1 MFAAVRN
8 RDVSTLRS
16 LLLGSDTSSS
26 GHAGGPGSGSFG
38 SLGKHSVLKQRKGT
52 VDPNERDVEGN
63 TVLHIAV
70 ASGNVEA
77 VNIILQCPKL
87 NVNMQDTES
96 GYTAL
101 HKALYDGNLSL
112 ALHLLRQR
120 EDCDLTIRD
129 REGNTCL
136 GLLVSTIESATSTS
150 APSLPPINDPPA
162 ERSYDSDEDRP
173 SQEHRTGDR
182 PDAAASLW
190 TWGSNTNYLLGH
202 QNSDDRAFPERV
214 DITATYK
221 KSDRP
226 TVTVQTFSE
235 HDPDV
240 KSIVLSKYHSA
251 ILTSDRLFTN
261 GVGSGG
267 RLGLGDEDTM
277 LRPIVV
283 RGVKGK
289 VASLAVGPE
298 HTVAVTTTGDIWT
311 WGSNRYGQLGYVSE
325 TVGKDTPCELRPR
338 EVGGTLKRVRILG
351 AAASRHHTAAFSDAG
366 TIYTWG
372 LSVGQ
377 LGYQQPLNSIH
388 HYPKKVTDFP
398 QQNILQLSATKSAT
412 AVLTESYEVF
422 VFAEFQYSRVTF
434 PFQQFPKHVQIHHPR
449 TEKPPYITKIV
460 SGNHQFAALTS
471 AGDVFLWSPPEKQ
484 FAETWQH
491 LTFPQRRPKKVWSVR
506 KKHLAARDVAV
517 GIDSSIIIRTDSG
530 HVFIGI
536 RRKDAKVRNVS
547 ETDEAKDVVYF
558 KYHKIPYLQH
568 VQHVVA
574 SASGAYGAI
583 RFDRRPRTVTVSPGT
598 LREDIHKALS
608 ADPDKPDLHG
618 VGIAPDV
625 EGVADVAFVT
635 RDKRTLHAHRVILAC
650 RSPFF
655 KRLFCDGSFLPG
667 TKKTIKDITVE
678 FKLNTMS
685 NVVEISVPT
694 CHSRTLSLLLD
705 YIYSGGFRKAW
716 DHRIFMRED
725 TTDAANGS
733 LPPSTI
739 YKEFNQFAKT
749 FQLGDTDVIQLTD
762 SKGRAYHQHI
772 FSILNDSKDTY
783 DQFSD
788 VLLRLSDRAVRAH
801 RVILTTRCP
810 FFNAML
816 GSGSRWSFAEEGGLA
831 LVQLDHFRFEVM
843 EVVLR
848 YIYGDGSAD
857 EVFAGIEKRGI
868 SEFVEFTIE
877 VLAAANELLLERLKE
892 ICAVILERAMDIR
905 SMVAMLVVADT
916 YEATKLKDACLNFG
930 MQQLISFLQN
940 VSMTLCL
947 PLCEVCRNM
956 ETAVECRM
964 LEDVAEEL
972 VTDIENRLRDM
983 QFRKYPFTRGADS
996 IYQRI
1001 RRIAASEEEERKRR
1015 RKSAYDERRRV
1026 EREMGAVCAAGSYE
1040 EASGGSKDFPP
1051 RESTGGD
1058 SGDDQKDVTR
1068 ERGFDG
1074 EEEED
1079 LFEMEMEIPMKEGDK
1094 KSSSSSQ
1101 EACTPTPGAKATS
1114 RGKKEK
1120 RAWRKLDLNGMIAVP
1135 ASLVAAA
1142 TNAPPVTSAKIES
1155 PSPVK
1160 TWGAVIAK
1168 DQKPS
1173 FRDIMDETR
1182 ATSSTPVSNL
1192 SIAMASRKKSF
1203 LDIMAEAEAKP
1214 PTSPDFG
1221 VAVQKRTMS
1230 PSPAMKPP
1238 SATSAQKPPAP
1249 ISTPTKPVPWT
1260 SNGSPATPSA
1270 THPCTPPPVS
1280 HFPISIKV
1288 TSPSKAKMSQKERRK
1303 SAAAKASLPSP
1314 PLGPSPSPWKNTVP
1328 AWGLNSKPHGT
1339 GGIGKTLKQI
1349 QEEERA
1355 GLSCGVEL
1363 AGRSSSNGSITPINP
1378 ASHWLGGPGFAT
1390 AAASAASSSSATVSS
1405 FTSIQAEQLH
1415 YQQARH
1421 KMLKKPLS
1429 RIQAEER
1436 AVKGLI
1442 AFYAMTKGVG
1452 SGEWVV
1458 VTRGVK
1464 S

>member
-26 GHAGGPGSGSFG
+26 GHTGGPGSGSFG

-52 VDPNERDVEGN
+52 VDPNERDGEGN

-87 NVNMQDTES
+87 NVNVQDTES

-112 ALHLLRQR
+112 ALHILRQR

-136 GLLVSTIESATSTS
+136 GLLVSTIESATSIS
-150 APSLPPINDPPA
+150 EPLPPISDPPA
-162 ERSYDSDEDRP
+162 ERSYDSDEDSP
-173 SQEHRTGDR
+173 SQEKRTDDR

-214 DITATYK
+214 DITATYR

-277 LRPIVV
+277 LRPMVV

-325 TVGKDTPCELRPR
+325 TVGKDTPCELKPR

-372 LSVGQ
+372 ISVGQ
-377 LGYQQPLNSIH
+377 LGYQQPLNTIH
-388 HYPKKVTDFP
+388 NYPKKVTDFP

-422 VFAEFQYSRVTF
+422 VFAEFKYSRVTF
-434 PFQQFPKHVQIHHPR
+434 PFQQFPKHVQVHHPR

-583 RFDRRPRTVTVSPGT
+583 RLDRRPRTVTVSPGT
-598 LREDIHKALS
+598 LREDIHKAFS
-608 ADPDKPDLHG
+608 ADPDPDKPDFHG
-618 VGIAPDV
+618 VGIGPDV
-625 EGVADVAFVT
+625 EGVGDVVFVT

-655 KRLFCDGSFLPG
+655 KRLFCDGNLLPG
-667 TKKTIKDITVE
+667 TKKTVKDVTVE

-716 DHRIFMRED
+716 DHTIFMRED
-725 TTDAANGS
+725 TTITPHGS
-733 LPPSTI
+733 LQPSTI

-788 VLLRLSDRAVRAH
+788 VLLRLSDRDVRAH

-905 SMVAMLVVADT
+905 NMVAMLVVADT
-916 YEATKLKDACLNFG
+916 YEATKLKDACLNF
-930 MQQLISFLQN
+930 
-940 VSMTLCL
+940 
-947 PLCEVCRNM
+947 VCRNM

-972 VTDIENRLRDM
+972 ITDIENRLRDM
-983 QFRKYPFTRGADS
+983 QSRKYPFTRGENS

-1001 RRIAASEEEERKRR
+1001 RAIAVNEEEERKRR
-1015 RKSAYDERRRV
+1015 RRSAYDERKRV
-1026 EREMGAVCAAGSYE
+1026 EREMGLVCATSSYE
-1040 EASGGSKDFPP
+1040 EASAGSKHFPL
-1051 RESTGGD
+1051 RESTEGD
-1058 SGDDQKDVTR
+1058 SGDDQKDVPR

-1074 EEEED
+1074 EEED
-1079 LFEMEMEIPMKEGDK
+1079 LFEMEMEAPMKEGDK
-1094 KSSSSSQ
+1094 KTGSSSQ

-1114 RGKKEK
+1114 RGKKDK
-1120 RAWRKLDLNGMIAVP
+1120 RAWRKLDLNGMTAVSVSP
-1135 ASLVAAA
+1135 VAA
-1142 TNAPPVTSAKIES
+1142 TTTAPPVAPAKVES

-1168 DQKPS
+1168 DQKAS

-1214 PTSPDFG
+1214 PTSPDFSVG
-1221 VAVQKRTMS
+1221 VQKRTMS
-1230 PSPAMKPP
+1230 PSPAKKPP
-1238 SATSAQKPPAP
+1238 SATSAQRPPAP
-1249 ISTPTKPVPWT
+1249 ISTPTKPAPWT
-1260 SNGSPATPSA
+1260 SSGSPATPSA

-1280 HFPISIKV
+1280 HFPITIKV
-1288 TSPSKAKMSQKERRK
+1288 TSPSRTKMSQKERRK
-1303 SAAAKASLPSP
+1303 SAAAAKASLPSP
-1314 PLGPSPSPWKNTVP
+1314 PLGPSPSPWANTVP
-1328 AWGLNSKPHGT
+1328 AWGLNSKPNGT
-1339 GGIGKTLKQI
+1339 GSMGKTLKQI
-1349 QEEERA
+1349 QDEERA
-1355 GLSCGVEL
+1355 GLSGGVEL
-1363 AGRSSSNGSITPINP
+1363 AGRSSSNGSNGSISSNNP
-1378 ASHWLGGPGFAT
+1378 ASHWLGGPGFAS
-1390 AAASAASSSSATVSS
+1390 AAASAVSSSSATVSS

-1436 AVKGLI
+1436 AVKDLI
-1442 AFYAMTKGVG
+1442 EFYAMTKGVG

-1458 VTRGVK
+1458 VTRGEK